1 MLSGRPGKNDM
12 AKLTMQWQV
21 GETPEPEA
29 HFFLYREGESVHC
42 DHRNMSR
49 DELERRV
56 GAIMSSSGEVPRY
69 YLAALIAFDDPRAP
83 RSGQVAVSPGL
94 AIIEDA

>member
-1 MLSGRPGKNDM
+1 M

-21 GETPEPEA
+21 GETPDPEA
-29 HFFLYREGESVHC
+29 HFFLYREGENVHS
-42 DHRNMSR
+42 DHRSMSR

-83 RSGQVAVSPGL
+83 RSGQVAVSPGI
-94 AIIEDA
+94 AIIEDT

>member
-1 MLSGRPGKNDM
+1 M

-21 GETPEPEA
+21 GGNPEPA
-29 HFFLYREGESVHC
+29 ADFFLYREGDDVHC
-42 DHRNMSR
+42 DHRNFSR
-49 DELERRV
+49 EELERRV

-94 AIIEDA
+94 AGINDA

>member
-1 MLSGRPGKNDM
+1 M

-21 GETPEPEA
+21 GGDSPDADA
-29 HFFLYREGESVHC
+29 HFFLYREGENVHC
-42 DHRNMSR
+42 DHRHMSR

-83 RSGQVAVSPGL
+83 RSGQVSVSPGL